1 MKLVFLKA
9 RDIKYLISM
18 SKRQPKMN
26 HCSKVILLWIAMVV
40 GLTLS
45 CRETTVDGPEIEW
58 MRTYGGPGF

>member
-1 MKLVFLKA
+1 
-9 RDIKYLISM
+9 
-18 SKRQPKMN
+18 MN